1 MNANS
6 YAVDIAMMKVARAPE
21 QLYSLG
27 LGSCIGVAVYDPIT
41 KIGGLIHI
49 LLPTI
54 NGFENGNH
62 VRTKFADSGIAE
74 LVNALTKA
82 GASRARMKAK
92 MAGGASM
99 FSIKSTASDVHEVGK
114 RNIQSSRD
122 TLKNLGIELIA
133 HDTGGNKGRT
143 IIFDIDTGQLTIK
156 TVDRNIKVI

>member
-27 LGSCIGVAVYDPIT
+27 LGSCIGVAVFDPVVR
-41 KIGGLIHI
+41 IGGLIHI
-49 LLPTI
+49 LLPSMS
-54 NGFENGNH
+54 GFENGNH
-62 VRTKFADSGIAE
+62 VRTKFADSGIVD
-74 LVNALTKA
+74 LVDAVIRA
-82 GASRARMKAK
+82 GASRVRLKAK

-99 FSIKSTASDVHEVGK
+99 FAIRSTSDVHEVGK
-114 RNIQSSRD
+114 RNIQSSRE
-122 TLKNLGIELIA
+122 TLRSLGIDLIA

-156 TVDRNIKVI
+156 TVDKSIKVI

>member
-6 YAVDIAMMKVARAPE
+6 YAVDIAMMKIARAPE

-27 LGSCIGVAVYDPIT
+27 LGSCIGVAIYDPAV

-49 LLPTI
+49 LLPSSQ
-54 NGFENGNH
+54 GFENGNH
-62 VRTKFADSGIAE
+62 VRTKFADSGISD
-74 LVNALTKA
+74 LVDAMVKA
-82 GASRARMKAK
+82 GASRARLRAK

-99 FSIKSTASDVHEVGK
+99 FAIKNTPSVHEVGR

-122 TLKNLGIELIA
+122 TLKMLGIELVA

-156 TVDRNIKVI
+156 TVDKSIKVI

>member
-6 YAVDIAMMKVARAPE
+6 YAVDIAMMKVARAPD

-27 LGSCIGVAVYDPIT
+27 LGSCIGVAIYDPAT

-49 LLPTI
+49 LLPSWK
-54 NGFENGNH
+54 GFENGNH

-74 LVNALTKA
+74 LVNALVKA
-82 GASRARMKAK
+82 GASRVRLKAK

-99 FSIKSTASDVHEVGK
+99 FAIRSGSDVHEVGK

-122 TLKNLGIELIA
+122 TLKNLGIELLA
-133 HDTGGNKGRT
+133 YDTGGNKGRT
-143 IIFDIDTGQLTIK
+143 ITFNIDTGQLTIK
-156 TVDRNIKVI
+156 TVDRTIKVI